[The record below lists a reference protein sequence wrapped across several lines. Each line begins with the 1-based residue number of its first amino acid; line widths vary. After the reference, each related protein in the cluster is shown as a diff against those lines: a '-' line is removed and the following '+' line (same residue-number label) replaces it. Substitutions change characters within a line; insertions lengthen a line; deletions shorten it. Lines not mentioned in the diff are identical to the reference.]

1 VEKIMGTKNIKVKD
15 LIEALKGLPNQDAV
29 VKLSSDEEGN
39 SINNLAQVS
48 IDGKNTVI
56 LWPR

>member
-1 VEKIMGTKNIKVKD
+1 MGTKNIKVKD